1 MFMELMASIEER
13 EARSAKLGEQILNN
27 KVELWMLRLQSC
39 NLITTQDELVE
50 FATDT
55 RQLMEIT
62 EADIVAHLGQLTPG
76 MIEEL
81 VFYATEVGSYIEN
94 KRTQFGS

>member
-1 MFMELMASIEER
+1 
-13 EARSAKLGEQILNN
+13 
-27 KVELWMLRLQSC
+27 MLRLQSC